1 MRQIYRVLATLLKDR
16 KARLISFLIMV
27 IVASS
32 GYGFEMPVTSDYAE
46 GSYHCRKKNS
56 EAERWRVDW
65 SMEKVQKDG
74 KIILE
79 TKEHGY
85 GVYGKRKEKIKWST
99 EIFLEYTDSLQTINF
114 RKETE
119 NIEGETIEIIS
130 KKFDVV
136 QGTVEFERK
145 DLISGKVYSNSFE
158 PGSTV
163 IGSENI
169 AFVLTGA
176 NLAKGYKTKFSL
188 CTNEPKLY
196 KVTAKCL
203 RKEKIVVAGKE
214 IECYKVEIIF
224 QIPSFLKALIPRTYF
239 WYTADESH
247 RWVRYEGLES
257 GLGTPEV
264 VLEVLDFQ

>member
-1 MRQIYRVLATLLKDR
+1 MRQIYRVLVTLLEGR

-46 GSYHCRKKNS
+46 GSFHCLKKNS
-56 EAERWRVDW
+56 GDERWRVDW
-65 SMEKVQKDG
+65 SRKKVQKDG

-79 TKEHGY
+79 MKEHGY
-85 GVYGKRKEKIKWST
+85 GVYGKRKEEIKWST

-145 DLISGKVYSNSFE
+145 DLISGKVYSDSFE

-163 IGSENI
+163 IGPENI
-169 AFVLTGA
+169 AFVLRGA

-188 CTNEPKLY
+188 CTDEPKLY

-203 RKEKIVVAGKE
+203 GKEKIVVAGKE

-224 QIPSFLKALIPRTYF
+224 QIPSFLKAFIPKTYF

-257 GLGTPEV
+257 GRGTPEV